1 MLLLFAGG
9 VMNLYWIVGLTAYVV
24 VEKRAPGI
32 LWVRWAA
39 GVVLVVWGVYL
50 LGAR

>member
-24 VEKRAPGI
+24 VEKRAPAALWIRQTAGI
-32 LWVRWAA
+32 
-39 GVVLVVWGVYL
+39 VLVLWGIYL